1 MDKTDK
7 KIKEA
12 LMNSINNVLNEE
24 IDMVLNEGI
33 DIDTTNRIVSFNNA
47 HQA

>member
-7 KIKEA
+7 IIKET
-12 LMNSINNVLNEE
+12 LIDS